1 MALRLTSVLL
11 ISPEPEAADRIAS
24 WLADGATPCGTRH
37 EATLRQAR
45 RVVLRA
51 PFAAIFLD
59 EAAAGGEEVRGVVR
73 ELARFAPVV
82 AAVGPDTARDLS
94 ALVIAGAA
102 DCVPPGAAFLDLAA
116 ALIERR
122 LLSSRRLLER
132 VQESDRETELV
143 PVEQE
148 EFGSFLRHEL
158 NNPLTGILGNAEM
171 LLHRRQWLPEDAV
184 PRLETIA
191 DLAVRLRETIRRLS
205 GAWEARERPQH
216 IG

>member
-1 MALRLTSVLL
+1 MVIRLSGVLVVT
-11 ISPEPEAADRIAS
+11 PEHAAAERIAS
-24 WLADGATPCGTRH
+24 WLAAGPAPIETRH

-45 RVVLRA
+45 RVVLRD
-51 PFAAIFLD
+51 PFAAIFVD

-102 DCVPPGAAFLDLAA
+102 DCVPAGAAFLDLAA

-122 LLSSRRLLER
+122 LLASRRLLER
-132 VQESDRETELV
+132 VQESNRETEQI

-205 GAWEARERPQH
+205 GAWEATHRPQH

>member
-1 MALRLTSVLL
+1 MVARLASVLL
-11 ISPEPEAADRIAS
+11 AAPDAHSASRIAA
-24 WLADGATPCGTRH
+24 WLSAGPSPVEVRH
-37 EATLRQAR
+37 AETLRLAR
-45 RVVLRA
+45 RLTERH

-59 EAAAGGEEVRGVVR
+59 EAAADGDEVRAVVR
-73 ELARFAPVV
+73 EMARHAPVV
-82 AAVGPDTARDLS
+82 AAVNPDTARQLS
-94 ALVIAGAA
+94 ALVIAGVA
-102 DCVPPGAAFLDLAA
+102 DCVPPGPAFLDLAA

-122 LLSSRRLLER
+122 LLSSHRLLER
-132 VQESDRETELV
+132 VQQGNTKVKEI
-143 PVEQE
+143 PAEQE
-148 EFGSFLRHEL
+148 DFGSFLRHEL

-205 GAWEARERPQH
+205 GAWEDRQHAPH

>member
-1 MALRLTSVLL
+1 MPAPLTNVLL
-11 ISPEPEAADRIAS
+11 VTPDPHSAERIAS
-24 WLADGATPCGTRH
+24 WLAEGPTPITTRH
-37 EATLRQAR
+37 VETPRHAR
-45 RVVLRA
+45 RLLERN

-59 EAAAGGEEVRGVVR
+59 EAAAGGDPVRAVVR
-73 ELARFAPVV
+73 ELARHAPVV
-82 AAVGPDTARDLS
+82 AAVGPDTARELS
-94 ALVIAGAA
+94 ALVIAGVA
-102 DCVPPGAAFLDLAA
+102 DCVPPGPDFLDLAA

-122 LLSSRRLLER
+122 LLSSRRLFER
-132 VQESDRETELV
+132 VCEGSGNGGEDLI
-143 PVEQE
+143 EQE

-171 LLHRRQWLPEDAV
+171 LLHRRQWLPVDAV

-205 GAWEARERPQH
+205 GAWESRQRPQH